1 MVGVV
6 IAAHGEL
13 AHELFRTARFI
24 LGEVERMVPLTI
36 DPSQP
41 VDQLQSLIKRAIR
54 EVDEGDGV
62 LIITDMYGGTP
73 ANMALSFLEEGRVE
87 IVTGANLPML
97 IRACQVRD
105 QGVGLAELAETVV
118 EYGRKSIR
126 QASALLASA

>member
-13 AHELFRTARFI
+13 AHELFRTTQFI
-24 LGEVERMVPLTI
+24 MGKVEQMVPLTI

-41 VDQLQSLIKRAIR
+41 VDQLQSTIKRAIK
-54 EVDEGDGV
+54 EVDSGDGV

-73 ANMALSFLEEGRVE
+73 ANMALAFLEEGRVE
-87 IVTGANLPML
+87 IITGANLPML

-105 QGVGLAELAETVV
+105 NGVGLADLADTVV
-118 EYGRKSIR
+118 EYGRKSIK
-126 QASALLASA
+126 QASALLAHA